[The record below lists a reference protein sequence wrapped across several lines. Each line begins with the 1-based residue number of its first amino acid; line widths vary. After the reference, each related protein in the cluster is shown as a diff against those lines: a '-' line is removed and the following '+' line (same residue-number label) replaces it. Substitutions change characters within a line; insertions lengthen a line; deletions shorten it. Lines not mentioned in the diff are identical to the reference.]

1 MTIKKKLGI
10 GVVFATTLLAAI
22 LLVSVVSAQ
31 GSETTQESE
40 TPQGSETMT
49 VKLTFGPETLDKL
62 KNDPNCVAAYGSIPA
77 FTTSE
82 ERYQWIDTLG
92 NILDKLYTASFM
104 QNQENSKYFDPLGP
118 IVTSGITFDGVIEIN
133 VNSSSKID
141 KSLLDEYYQI
151 IDSKASSMGVK
162 EVPVVFMREN
172 DLTLDDFES
181 SGLTETDE
189 NSVNDGASNINDS
202 NENKSSKINST
213 PGFELLGSLVC
224 LYGGW
229 KLRKK

>member
-10 GVVFATTLLAAI
+10 GAVFATTLLAAI

-31 GSETTQESE
+31 ENETTPESETTQENIAVE
-40 TPQGSETMT
+40 
-49 VKLTFGPETLDKL
+49 LTFGPETLDKL
-62 KNDPNCVAAYGSIPA
+62 KNDPNCVAAYGSMPT

-118 IVTSGITFDGVIEIN
+118 IVTSGITFDGVIEIT
-133 VNSSSKID
+133 VNNTSEID
-141 KSLLDEYYQI
+141 KPLLDEYYQI
-151 IDSKASSMGVK
+151 IDSKASSMGIK

-181 SGLTETDE
+181 PGLTETDE
-189 NSVNDGASNINDS
+189 NSVNDSTSNINDS
-202 NENKSSKINST
+202 NGNKSSKVNST